1 MRTAWKEEVLPQQ
14 AEHLRSLLHAQN
26 PSHHGKTHETIT
38 MKTLTEKKTIVRC
51 YIPYD
56 DVCHGFL
63 RYEALQMYSNIN

>member
-1 MRTAWKEEVLPQQ
+1 
-14 AEHLRSLLHAQN
+14 
-26 PSHHGKTHETIT
+26 

-63 RYEALQMYSNIN
+63 RYEALRKLNIVEFAALYTRNLAGENFDSMVDELIGGEK